1 MSTAQDPHS
10 DELAAPARGLI
21 GEERGRD
28 TSAAETEGEAKPGTL
43 RRMFASMSPR
53 FLWSVAE
60 GNPPVLKQ
68 FVQFCL
74 VLIYPAWVFML
85 LVSALVYAVV
95 YGVLWVVLWPARAWM
110 KRNRPEEYAAS
121 QLK

>member
-1 MSTAQDPHS
+1 
-10 DELAAPARGLI
+10 
-21 GEERGRD
+21 
-28 TSAAETEGEAKPGTL
+28 
-43 RRMFASMSPR
+43 
-53 FLWSVAE
+53 
-60 GNPPVLKQ
+60 
-68 FVQFCL
+68 

-85 LVSALVYAVV
+85 LVSALV